1 MNNQI
6 FKKHVPKNILILFL
20 ETACVKT
27 DKYYF
32 WNKAAFKSAIF
43 KDILNKFLNSI
54 EEYYHISKRKYL
66 EKKDSY
72 SALCTIIRQICKL
85 NNILYSS
92 KIKYANSNYEICYYI
107 YI

>member
-1 MNNQI
+1 MSSQI
-6 FKKHVPKNILILFL
+6 FKKDIPKNILISFFDK
-20 ETACVKT
+20 ACVKN
-27 DKYYF
+27 DKFYF

-43 KDILNKFLNSI
+43 KDIINDFLHSI
-54 EEYYHISKRKYL
+54 EEYYHLSKRKYL

-72 SALCTIIRQICKL
+72 SGLCTIIRQICKK

-92 KIKYANSNYEICYYI
+92 KIKYANSNYDICYYI